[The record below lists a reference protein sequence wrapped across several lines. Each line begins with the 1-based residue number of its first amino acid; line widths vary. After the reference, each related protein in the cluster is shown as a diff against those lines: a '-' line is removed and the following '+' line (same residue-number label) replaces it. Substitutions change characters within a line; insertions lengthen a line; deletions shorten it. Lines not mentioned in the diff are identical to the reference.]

1 MNINIEN
8 KVPVMSKAV
17 VFLILLFTSFSA
29 LSTAFK
35 VTSNDQTQ
43 LVSMVV
49 PPMEGFSLIVA
60 CVADERNSGDWMCDT
75 LTWRSS
81 GAESNETLAISE
93 NYRFHVVGLLNSKIG
108 VEYSAVL
115 GYEPFIPSTPSIQNP
130 VISGICFAEFNRGI
144 ALTKLESESC
154 KFWYFEE

>member
-1 MNINIEN
+1 
-8 KVPVMSKAV
+8 
-17 VFLILLFTSFSA
+17 
-29 LSTAFK
+29 
-35 VTSNDQTQ
+35 
-43 LVSMVV
+43 
-49 PPMEGFSLIVA
+49 
-60 CVADERNSGDWMCDT
+60 MCDT

-130 VISGICFAEFNRGI
+130 VISGTCFAEFNRGI